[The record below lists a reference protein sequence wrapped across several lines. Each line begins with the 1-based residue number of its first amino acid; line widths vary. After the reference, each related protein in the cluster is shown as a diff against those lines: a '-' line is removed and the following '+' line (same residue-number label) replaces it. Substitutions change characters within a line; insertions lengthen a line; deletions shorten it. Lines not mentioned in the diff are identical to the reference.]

1 MFSDP
6 NLVSWVYTAVA
17 LLLPIIPAFIFY
29 KFLPARADVSGPLQ
43 GLQIKLAG
51 AFAGYFILFFLVFF
65 SPRPV
70 AEPFEIWTVKGLV
83 ASDLPIRKD
92 DEIVVSLIPPP
103 VETFIQPGSLQPVFV
118 TSVLVTRK
126 ADGSITLPQLR
137 IDRQPQGKFEPITI
151 PLDDGFYSAFPSSV
165 NGFNIARDIKKHEID
180 IMGGITIK
188 RAPEA
193 YSAGVSQ

>member
-6 NLVSWVYTAVA
+6 NLVNWVYTAIA
-17 LLLPIIPAFIFY
+17 LFLPIVPAFIFY
-29 KFLPARADVSGPLQ
+29 KFLPAKADVSGPLQ

-51 AFAGYFILFFLVFF
+51 AFAGYFVLFFLVFF

-70 AEPFEIWTVKGLV
+70 AEPFEIWTVMGRV
-83 ASDLPIRKD
+83 GSDSPILKD

-103 VETFIQPGSLQPVFV
+103 VETYLQPDSALPVFR

-151 PLDDGFYSAFPSSV
+151 PLDDGFYSTFPSSA
-165 NGFNIARDIKKHEID
+165 NGLDIQRDRRKHEID
-180 IMGGITIK
+180 IKGGITLK
-188 RAPEA
+188 KAPSV
-193 YSAGVSQ
+193 YSSAGTQ